1 MGSQVGIARPTRAG
15 LWQMTLDIEK
25 KEVGHFYQQLEPL
38 IVYMEVLRGA
48 ITN

>member
-25 KEVGHFYQQLEPL
+25 K
-38 IVYMEVLRGA
+38 RGWPFLSA
-48 ITN
+48 ARALDSVHGSVAWSDN

>member
-25 KEVGHFYQQLEPL
+25 KTGWPFLSAAALVHENL
-38 IVYMEVLRGA
+38 VLA
-48 ITN
+48 